1 MQQIN
6 IHMIFEGFKQLDFWV
21 IVFIL
26 VKISIDK
33 AEMNQTNLLES
44 MVKFNNKARP
54 SSTEKQ
60 GKKQN
65 TFDSVN
71 TLYAGQKV
79 TLNAFRSRIFPI
91 KEARKR
97 ASMYVSYAFFGL
109 SHAIENIKSWK
120 NALKIN
126 NSTCTSKSR

>member
-6 IHMIFEGFKQLDFWV
+6 IHMIFERFKQLDFWV
-21 IVFIL
+21 IVFIIL
-26 VKISIDK
+26 IKISIDK

-65 TFDSVN
+65 TFDIVD
-71 TLYAGQKV
+71 TLYAGQKI
-79 TLNAFRSRIFPI
+79 TLNAFRSRIFKI

-109 SHAIENIKSWK
+109 SHAIENIKS
-120 NALKIN
+120 
-126 NSTCTSKSR
+126 

>member
-6 IHMIFEGFKQLDFWV
+6 IHMIFEGFKQLDFWE

-109 SHAIENIKSWK
+109 SHAIENIKS
-120 NALKIN
+120 
-126 NSTCTSKSR
+126 

>member
-6 IHMIFEGFKQLDFWV
+6 THMIFERFKQLDFWM

-33 AEMNQTNLLES
+33 AEMNQINLLES
-44 MVKFNNKARP
+44 MVKFNNKVRP

-71 TLYAGQKV
+71 TLYAGQKI

-97 ASMYVSYAFFGL
+97 APMHVSYAFFGL
-109 SHAIENIKSWK
+109 SHAIENIKS
-120 NALKIN
+120 
-126 NSTCTSKSR
+126 